1 MRTLI
6 GGDGPWRSSA
16 RLLAA
21 TLAGCGT
28 TAPPPIEVLLSA
40 DGTHPC
46 AGAVM
51 VEVTLGEVNG
61 DDAVTR
67 FDAAIA
73 PEQLDCA
80 FVVGIGEALFA
91 VSLGEIDVSI
101 AYRVSLELHD
111 STGLVVAVGS
121 SEPFRASSDGIDPIA
136 IELTRFAPLGTA
148 LVDVEAVP
156 QFQTPGDLDVVVLAG
171 SDPIGSRS
179 LAWPADGSLKR
190 PLRISGLSGTG
201 LHLLVEL
208 SDGSGTVVASALSDV
223 FSLGST
229 PDAAFATPPLTL
241 Q

>member
-80 FVVGIGEALFA
+80 FVA
-91 VSLGEIDVSI
+91 
-101 AYRVSLELHD
+101 
-111 STGLVVAVGS
+111 GLVVAVGS